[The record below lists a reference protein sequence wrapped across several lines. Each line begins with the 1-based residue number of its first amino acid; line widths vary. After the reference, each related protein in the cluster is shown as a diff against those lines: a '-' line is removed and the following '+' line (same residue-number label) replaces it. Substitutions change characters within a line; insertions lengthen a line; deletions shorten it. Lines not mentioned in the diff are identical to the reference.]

1 MSRSILIA
9 VHVSPPPDLSGGGF
23 GVWLNKRKKKMEICA
38 TSPLFLGVGP
48 QGPLP
53 GDFPAAGGLL
63 PFHAFRGAAAVPA
76 RHQLVLDAGVVGVQS
91 GPLCNFSFVL
101 DFSVRSQI

>member
-1 MSRSILIA
+1 
-9 VHVSPPPDLSGGGF
+9 
-23 GVWLNKRKKKMEICA
+23 LNKRKKKMEICA

-76 RHQLVLDAGVVGVQS
+76 RHRLVLDAGVLESSQD
-91 GPLCNFSFVL
+91 LFVIFHL
-101 DFSVRSQI
+101 FWTFL